1 MVKNRSK
8 DPKKKINLIL
18 APLALLDQW
27 KYEIETKTNCDL
39 KVLIYHGSNR
49 PRKVRDLQGY
59 DVLLTTYSVSTPP
72 LDHAELE
79 LTFR

>member
-49 PRKVRDLQGY
+49 PRRARDLQEY
-59 DVLLTTYSVSTPP
+59 DVLLTTYSVSAAR
-72 LDHAELE
+72 LDHTKL
-79 LTFR
+79 